1 LKGRIVTMAWV
12 YLLIAAACEM
22 VWPIGF
28 KYTNGFRE
36 HYGVV
41 AITFGIMGLSLW
53 LVSVAIHHGMH
64 VGSAYAVWTGLGA
77 AGTAVLGMILY
88 HEPRDWQ
95 RIACLILIIGG
106 AVGLKAVSPPP
117 QGPQEAAQIAPAA
130 TEH

>member
-1 LKGRIVTMAWV
+1 MAWV

-77 AGTAVLGMILY
+77 AGTAVLGMVLY
-88 HEPRDWQ
+88 HEPRVT
-95 RIACLILIIGG
+95 
-106 AVGLKAVSPPP
+106 AVVPYAVCTVSWW
-117 QGPQEAAQIAPAA
+117 ASSSASRS
-130 TEH
+130 